1 MKTKAALLT
10 SSLILTLLPAGAF
23 ADRLHHGG
31 QRSFT
36 DTARVVNVE
45 PVYENVTTSHPER
58 ECWEEE
64 VYYSDSGYDNHRD
77 NTALN
82 MIVGGALG
90 GALGH
95 NLGRH
100 SDTAK
105 IAGAVI
111 GSAIGYDASRRH
123 GRKHRLHRGT
133 EERCQTVYEKET
145 HEKLDGYRVTW
156 RYHGQ
161 TFTSRMNED
170 PGSKIR
176 VRVRLTP
183 LD

>member
-10 SSLILTLLPAGAF
+10 SSLILTLLPAPSVF
-23 ADRLHHGG
+23 AGRPHHGG
-31 QRSFT
+31 PKSFT

-45 PVYENVTTSHPER
+45 PVYEDVTTSHPNK

-64 VYYSDSGYDNHRD
+64 VYYSDYDDGRD
-77 NTALN
+77 NTAVN

-100 SDTAK
+100 SDSAK

-111 GSAIGYDASRRH
+111 GSAIGYDAGRRH

-145 HEKLDGYRVTW
+145 HERLNGYRVTW

-161 TFTSRMNED
+161 TFTSRMNKD
-170 PGSKIR
+170 PGTRIR